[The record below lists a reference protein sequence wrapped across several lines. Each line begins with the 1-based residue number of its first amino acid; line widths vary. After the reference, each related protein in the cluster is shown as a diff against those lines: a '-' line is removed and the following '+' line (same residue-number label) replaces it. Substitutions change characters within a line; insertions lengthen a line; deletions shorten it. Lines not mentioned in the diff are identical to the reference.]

1 MEKFAPLPP
10 PKLGIEVLQ
19 TAKNPEDEVYESGKF
34 SLNFVPRLILPK
46 RKGPG
51 IKVGKFHN
59 LKMSVSK
66 SRGSRVESIGRES
79 RVKVESRE

>member
-19 TAKNPEDEVYESGKF
+19 TEKNPEDEVYESGKF
-34 SLNFVPRLILPK
+34 SLNFVPMLILPK

-51 IKVGKFHN
+51 NKVGKFHN
-59 LKMSVSK
+59 LKI
-66 SRGSRVESIGRES
+66 GSEQEVRILDVHNGHLY
-79 RVKVESRE
+79 VKFSP